1 MNRVDV
7 ESAVIAMGDVAVCI
21 KMVDDATEE
30 GNAVQQGQDSRSADV
45 QRMMRQIEQGL
56 GEEASQAVKK
66 LGNAQQ
72 LEGMLKG
79 LSDKDMARLENL
91 MKHPERLRSLLTPE
105 NLQKLKDTLG
115 G

>member
-1 MNRVDV
+1 M
-7 ESAVIAMGDVAVCI
+7 CI

-30 GNAVQQGQDSRSADV
+30 GNAVQQGKDSRSADL

-91 MKHPERLRSLLTPE
+91 MGKPLEEMKELYNHREIE
-105 NLQKLKDTLG
+105 A
-115 G
+115 

>member
-1 MNRVDV
+1 MRNRR
-7 ESAVIAMGDVAVCI
+7 EPNERETGRQEKQAQG
-21 KMVDDATEE
+21 T
-30 GNAVQQGQDSRSADV
+30 AVQQGKDSRSADL

>member
-1 MNRVDV
+1 
-7 ESAVIAMGDVAVCI
+7 
-21 KMVDDATEE
+21 MVDDATEE
-30 GNAVQQGQDSRSADV
+30 GNAVQQGKDSRSADL